1 MLYYFHIHDGEHVI
15 KDHEGAYFATFELA
29 EKEARA
35 SARDLASHLVRD
47 GKSLE
52 GYAIEIVDEYGTQL
66 SVLAFASLSN

>member
-1 MLYYFHIHDGEHVI
+1 MLYYFHIHDGENVI

-35 SARDLASHLVRD
+35 SARDLASHLVRG

-52 GYAIEIVDEYGTQL
+52 GRGMEIADEFGTRLSFLPFPSLVD
-66 SVLAFASLSN
+66 